1 MASRRKMTR
10 VLITITQPDGMVL
23 DSFPV
28 VGDWRTA
35 AAEEEAVG
43 TNATEGMLIYRI
55 KKALED
61 SNG

>member
-1 MASRRKMTR
+1 MGR
-10 VLITITQPDGMVL
+10 VLITITRPDGLVI

-28 VGDWRTA
+28 VGDWRN
-35 AAEEEAVG
+35 AEIDEEAVG

-61 SNG
+61 GQ

>member
-1 MASRRKMTR
+1 MSARKVMGR
-10 VLITITQPDGMVL
+10 VLITITRPDGLVI

-28 VGDWRTA
+28 VGDWRK
-35 AAEEEAVG
+35 AEVDEEAVG

-61 SNG
+61 GYV